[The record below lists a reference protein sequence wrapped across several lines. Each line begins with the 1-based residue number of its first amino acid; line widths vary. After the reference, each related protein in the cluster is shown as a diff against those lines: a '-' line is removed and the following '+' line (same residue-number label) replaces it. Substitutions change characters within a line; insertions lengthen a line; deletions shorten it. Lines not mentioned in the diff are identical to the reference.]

1 MAANDPAADVRRLEA
16 LKSLRLEHERVWR
29 DCFDFTY
36 PLRGS
41 GFTGSMLTA
50 AEGQTRQAQN
60 IVDITAV
67 DSVRILVS
75 AIMGG
80 MTPANSLWFGMH
92 VTGADEDGV
101 AWLAEASQGLFD
113 NIHGSNFDAAAFE
126 GNLDGVIA
134 GWFVLYADE
143 DPVEGGLMF
152 EQWPLSSCFVSASR
166 PGGRVDTIYRV
177 YQYTVEQAVAAFGL
191 EQLSETVKRA
201 YQAGQFDTKIDL
213 VQAIYPR
220 KLSVAGAKLSK
231 NLPFASCHIELTT
244 QKLVK
249 ESGYHEFPCVVPRWL
264 LIPGSVYAVG
274 PVNDAL
280 PAIKRLNELSKMELA
295 AADLAVAGMWI
306 AEDDG
311 VLNPKTVK
319 VGPRKVIVANSVDS
333 MKELKSGADFNVT
346 WTMQEKLQAQIRKI
360 LMADQLQAQDGPA
373 MTATEVHVRVN
384 LIRQLLGPIY
394 ARLQAEY
401 LQPLIERCFGLAY
414 RASERMWAAGLAGV
428 FNPPPNETVAG
439 QTVTVRYVSPLARSQ
454 KLEELT
460 AMDQLE
466 ATIMSRAEL
475 NPEEMDVYIWEDA
488 DRERAKNLG
497 VPGKLMRKPEDID
510 AIREQRSQ
518 AQAEAQAGA
527 AVQPG
532 VEEASKELGK
542 KVVNG

>member
-1 MAANDPAADVRRLEA
+1 VSDAAADIRRLDS
-16 LKSLRLEHERVWR
+16 LKALRLEHERVWR

-41 GFTGSMLTA
+41 GFN
-50 AEGQTRQAQN
+50 GQMISAQEAQQRQAQN

-80 MTPANSLWFGMH
+80 MTPANSLWFGLD
-92 VTGADEDGV
+92 VTGADDEGV
-101 AWLAEASQGLFD
+101 TWLADSSVSLFN
-113 NIHGSNFDAAAFE
+113 NIHGSNYDAAGFE

-134 GWFVLYADE
+134 GWFVLYVDE
-143 DPVEGGLMF
+143 DKDAGGLMF
-152 EQWPLSSCFVSASR
+152 EQWPLSSCFVSASKA
-166 PGGRVDTIYRV
+166 GGRVDTIFRT
-177 YQYTVEQAVAAFGL
+177 YQYSVEQAVTAFGL
-191 EQLSETVKRA
+191 TNLSEGVQKA
-201 YQAGQFDTKIDL
+201 FAAGSLDTKVEF
-213 VQAIYPR
+213 VQSIYPR
-220 KLSVAGAKLSK
+220 KLSVPGARLSK
-231 NLPFASCHIELTT
+231 NLPFASCHIETDSK
-244 QKLVK
+244 KLVK
-249 ESGYHEFPCVVPRWL
+249 ESGYHEFPCIVPRWL

-280 PAIKRLNELSKMELA
+280 PAIKRLNELGRMELA

-319 VGPRKVIVANSVDS
+319 VGPRKIITANSVDS

-346 WTMQEKLQAQIRKI
+346 WTMQDKLQAQVRKI

-414 RASERMWAAGLAGV
+414 RASERMWAAGLTGV

-439 QTVTVRYVSPLARSQ
+439 REFTVRYVSPLARSQ
-454 KLEELT
+454 KLEEVS

-466 ATIMSRAEL
+466 DRLVSRAEI
-475 NPEEMDVYIWEDA
+475 NPEEMDVYLWEDA
-488 DRERAKNLG
+488 DRERAKALG
-497 VPGKLMRKPEDID
+497 VPGKLMRKPEDIKAMRD
-510 AIREQRSQ
+510 AREQAKQ
-518 AQAEAQAGA
+518 EAQAGA
-527 AVQPG
+527 ALQPG
-532 VEEASKELGK
+532 VEEAGK
-542 KVVNG
+542 QLAQKVVNG

>member
-1 MAANDPAADVRRLEA
+1 VSDATADIRRLDA
-16 LKSLRLEHERVWR
+16 LKALRLEHERVWR

-41 GFTGSMLTA
+41 GFNGQIISA
-50 AEGQTRQAQN
+50 QEGQQRQAQN

-67 DSVRILVS
+67 DAVRILVS

-80 MTPANSLWFGMH
+80 MTPANSLWFGLE
-92 VTGADEDGV
+92 VTGADTDGV
-101 AWLAEASQGLFD
+101 AWLAESSQGLFD
-113 NIHGSNFDAAAFE
+113 NIHGSNFDAAGFE

-134 GWFVLYADE
+134 GWFVLYVDE
-143 DPVEGGLMF
+143 DRTAGGLTF
-152 EQWPLSSCFVSASR
+152 EQWPLASCYISASK
-166 PGGRVDTIYRV
+166 PGGRVDTISRE
-177 YQYTVEQAVAAFGL
+177 YQYSVEQAVAAFGL
-191 EQLSETVKRA
+191 DNLSDGVQKA
-201 YQAGQFDTKIDL
+201 YKAGAFDTKVAF
-213 VQAIYPR
+213 VQSIYPR
-220 KLSVAGAKLSK
+220 KLSVPGARLSK
-231 NLPFASCHIELTT
+231 NLPFASCHIEVDSKK
-244 QKLVK
+244 QVK

-280 PAIKRLNELSKMELA
+280 PAIKRLNELGRMELA

-319 VGPRKVIVANSVDS
+319 VGPRKIITANSVDS

-346 WTMQEKLQAQIRKI
+346 WTIQDKLQAQVRKI

-401 LQPLIERCFGLAY
+401 LQPLIERCFGLSY
-414 RASERMWAAGLAGV
+414 RASERMWAAGLTGV

-439 QTVTVRYVSPLARSQ
+439 REFTVRYVSPLARSQ
-454 KLEELT
+454 KLEEIT
-460 AMDQLE
+460 AMDQFEDRL
-466 ATIMSRAEL
+466 IVRAEL
-475 NPEEMDVYIWEDA
+475 NPEEMDVYLWEDA
-488 DRERAKNLG
+488 DRERAKALG
-497 VPGKLMRKPEDID
+497 VPGKLMAKPEAID
-510 AIREQRSQ
+510 AKRKARQEQQ
-518 AQAEAQAGA
+518 DAAQAGA
-527 AVQPG
+527 ALQPG
-532 VEEASKELGK
+532 VEEAGK
-542 KVVNG
+542 QLAQKVVNG

>member
-1 MAANDPAADVRRLEA
+1 MAADPAADIRRLET
-16 LKSLRLEHERVWR
+16 LKSSRLEHERVWR

-41 GFTGSMLTA
+41 GFTGSMITA
-50 AEGQTRQAQN
+50 QEGQNRQAQN
-60 IVDITAV
+60 ICDITAV
-67 DSVRILVS
+67 DSVRVLVS
-75 AIMGG
+75 AICGG

-92 VTGADEDGV
+92 VAGADEEGI
-101 AWLAEASQGLFD
+101 AWLAESSQGLFD
-113 NIHGSNFDAAAFE
+113 NIHGANFDAAAFE

-134 GWFVLYADE
+134 GWFVLYIDE
-143 DPVEGGLMF
+143 DLREGGLMF
-152 EQWPLSSCFVSASR
+152 EQWPLSSCFVSASK

-177 YQYTVEQAVAAFGL
+177 YQYSVEQAVAAFGINA
-191 EQLSETVKRA
+191 LSETVRKLFE
-201 YQAGQFDTKIDL
+201 AGKYDEKVEL

-220 KLSVAGAKLSK
+220 KLSVPGARLSK
-231 NLPFASCHIELTT
+231 NLPYASCHIETQT

-280 PAIKRLNELSKMELA
+280 PAIKRLNELGKMELA

-346 WTMQEKLQAQIRKI
+346 WTIQDKLQAQVRKI

-439 QTVTVRYVSPLARSQ
+439 REFTVRYVSPLARSQ
-454 KLEELT
+454 KLEEVT

-466 ATIMSRAEL
+466 AVIVSRAEI
-475 NPEEMDVYIWEDA
+475 NPEEMDVYNWEDA

-497 VPGKLMRKPEDID
+497 VPGKLMRKPEEIA
-510 AIREQRSQ
+510 AIREARQQQQ
-518 AQAEAQAGA
+518 AAAQAGA

-532 VEEASKELGK
+532 VEEAGKELAK